1 MPLWK
6 KATSPTIEEAARD
19 IMIKRSLTKHLAK
32 CVHDLQ
38 QELINADNAVIGGE
52 NVSNVCYC
60 LEAIFIHGLKDTIA
74 KKMSSVFS
82 SANERTPS
90 PDFWPVAM
98 VYTHK
103 NVLSQING
111 LSQIT
116 TDVGRCRAWLRM
128 ALNESLL
135 VSYVEAMLQDGK
147 TLPCYYRS
155 TAYMSDREQPGILKR
170 FLEGLAGFSFQVP
183 INCAILNCW
192 NSTPLQLAGLWKPTD
207 TPEPVMP
214 AVDVAEFFQHETGQ
228 SRRLR
233 SKLSVTAARKV
244 TASVAIQ
251 ADGPAAESP
260 HRAASSSGRGG
271 GANAGVAEA
280 PSSIATAESETAPI
294 NPDAPTEQV
303 REGAKGEGTQTAVS
317 TSVGSSISSAQVR
330 ELLRTLHLD
339 ANEGSAEQS
348 DHTGSPASVPD
359 FDAMERFPGEPRRSF
374 GNVLDPSQGW
384 SSPFEDDCEEVDPA
398 GGERSDG
405 GSEGSLDPQSY
416 DSLVLSYTQNIN
428 QKLSGTPEMRELI
441 SSAIKA
447 CASGSQVSQD
457 DPGIE
462 TEERRSNA
470 DSLDDLAD
478 FEVVPSSHSPD
489 PRTAHLLS
497 LLGHIQQ
504 EKGLDQQRY
513 ECRGCSAPIGMIYGP
528 SRACAYDGYS
538 YCPDCMREDS
548 HVIPARMV
556 HNWDFR
562 KHPVSVEAKALLK
575 KYEPEPL
582 LDLRALNPSLY
593 GAVPELATTQVL
605 RSQLGFLRP
614 YLQTCSES
622 ASSAL
627 RKLIWPR
634 EHLYEHVHLYST
646 FDLLQV
652 PSGAL
657 QRTLEKAI
665 KFARSHVMACQLCA
679 AKGFVCE
686 ICRDPAVIY
695 AFDTA
700 VTYHCG
706 SCFAVYHRTCI
717 ETSRACP
724 KCERRRQRQEALAD
738 NEASASPAMDTG
750 TVVS

>member
-38 QELINADNAVIGGE
+38 QQLINADDVVIGGE
-52 NVSNVCYC
+52 NVSNVCFC
-60 LEAIFIHGLKDTIA
+60 LEAIFIHGLKDTLA
-74 KKMSSVFS
+74 KKMSSVFNS
-82 SANERTPS
+82 GNEKI

-98 VYTHK
+98 VYSHK
-103 NVLSQING
+103 NVLAHINN

-116 TDVGRCRAWLRM
+116 TDVGRCRAWLRL
-128 ALNESLL
+128 ALNDSLL
-135 VSYVEAMLQDGK
+135 VSYVEAMIQDGK

-155 TAYMSDREQPGILKR
+155 TAYMSDREQPGILKQ

-183 INCAILNCW
+183 VNCAILNCW
-192 NSTPLQLAGLWKPTD
+192 NPTPLQLAGLWKFAD
-207 TPEPVMP
+207 SAEPVMP
-214 AVDVAEFFQHETGQ
+214 AFDT
-228 SRRLR
+228 
-233 SKLSVTAARKV
+233 T
-244 TASVAIQ
+244 
-251 ADGPAAESP
+251 
-260 HRAASSSGRGG
+260 
-271 GANAGVAEA
+271 
-280 PSSIATAESETAPI
+280 
-294 NPDAPTEQV
+294 
-303 REGAKGEGTQTAVS
+303 VS
-317 TSVGSSISSAQVR
+317 TSVGSSIGSAQVR
-330 ELLRTLHLD
+330 ELLHALQLD
-339 ANEGSAEQS
+339 ANEGSAQQS

-359 FDAMERFPGEPRRSF
+359 LDAMERFPGEPRRSF

-384 SSPFEDDCEEVDPA
+384 SSPFDEDYEDVDPPA

-428 QKLSGTPEMRELI
+428 QKLSGTPEMRDLI
-441 SSAIKA
+441 SSAIRG
-447 CASGSQVSQD
+447 SGSQVRLIDTFCFCFLISISNLQYRLCDHYYLLLSTQLMQD
-457 DPGIE
+457 GLNGRYSKPFSFPVCMHMKISSRQSFLHAAQEDAGAE
-462 TEERRSNA
+462 TEERSSTT

-478 FEVVPSSHSPD
+478 FEVVPSSRAPD

-497 LLGHIQQ
+497 LLGNIQQ
-504 EKGLDQQRY
+504 EKGLDQQCY

-528 SRACAYDGYS
+528 SHVCTYDGYS

-575 KYEPEPL
+575 KYESEPL

-593 GAVPELATTQVL
+593 AAVPELATVQVL

-634 EHLYEHVHLYST
+634 EHLYEHVHLYSA

-665 KFARSHVMACQLCA
+665 KFARAHVLACQLCA

-686 ICRDPAVIY
+686 ICQDPAIIY

-717 ETSRACP
+717 ESSRSCP
-724 KCERRRQRQEALAD
+724 KCERRRQRQEALTD
-738 NEASASPAMDTG
+738 DEAAVSPATNTD

>member
-1 MPLWK
+1 MMPLWK

-38 QELINADNAVIGGE
+38 QQLINADDVVIGGE
-52 NVSNVCYC
+52 NVSNVCFC
-60 LEAIFIHGLKDTIA
+60 LEAIFIHGLKDTLA
-74 KKMSSVFS
+74 KKMSSVFNS
-82 SANERTPS
+82 GNEKI

-98 VYTHK
+98 VYSHK
-103 NVLSQING
+103 NVLAHINN

-116 TDVGRCRAWLRM
+116 TDVGRCRAWLRL
-128 ALNESLL
+128 ALNDSLL
-135 VSYVEAMLQDGK
+135 VSYVEAMIQDGK

-155 TAYMSDREQPGILKR
+155 TAYMSDREQPGILKQ

-183 INCAILNCW
+183 VNCAILNCW
-192 NSTPLQLAGLWKPTD
+192 NPTPLQLAGLWKFAD
-207 TPEPVMP
+207 SAEPVMP
-214 AVDVAEFFQHETGQ
+214 AFDVTEFFQHEAGQ

-244 TASVAIQ
+244 TASMAIQ
-251 ADGPAAESP
+251 ADGPAAESQ
-260 HRAASSSGRGG
+260 HSAASGRGG
-271 GANAGVAEA
+271 GGVGVAEA
-280 PSSIATAESETAPI
+280 PSAIATAGNEAAQT
-294 NPDAPTEQV
+294 NPDAPLEQPGEGSKE
-303 REGAKGEGTQTAVS
+303 EGAQTTVS
-317 TSVGSSISSAQVR
+317 TSVGSSIGSAQVR
-330 ELLRTLHLD
+330 ELLHALQLD
-339 ANEGSAEQS
+339 ANEGSAQQS

-359 FDAMERFPGEPRRSF
+359 LDAMERFPGEPRRSF

-384 SSPFEDDCEEVDPA
+384 SSPFDEDYEDVDPPA

-428 QKLSGTPEMRELI
+428 QKLSGTPEMRDLI
-441 SSAIKA
+441 SSAIRG
-447 CASGSQVSQD
+447 SGSQAAQED
-457 DPGIE
+457 AGAE
-462 TEERRSNA
+462 TEERSSTT

-478 FEVVPSSHSPD
+478 FEVVPSSRAPD

-497 LLGHIQQ
+497 LLGNIQQ
-504 EKGLDQQRY
+504 EKGLDQQCY

-528 SRACAYDGYS
+528 SHVCTYDGYS

-575 KYEPEPL
+575 KYESEPL

-593 GAVPELATTQVL
+593 AAVPELATVQVL

-634 EHLYEHVHLYST
+634 EHLYEHVHLYSA

-665 KFARSHVMACQLCA
+665 KFARAHVLACQLCA

-686 ICRDPAVIY
+686 ICQDPAIIY

-717 ETSRACP
+717 ESSRSCP
-724 KCERRRQRQEALAD
+724 KCERRRQRQEALTD
-738 NEASASPAMDTG
+738 DEAAVSPATNTD

>member
-1 MPLWK
+1 MMPLWK

-38 QELINADNAVIGGE
+38 QELINADDVDIGGE
-52 NVSNVCYC
+52 SVSNVCFC

-74 KKMSSVFS
+74 KKMSSVFNS
-82 SANERTPS
+82 GHERTPS

-103 NVLSQING
+103 NVLAQINS

-116 TDVGRCRAWLRM
+116 TDVGRCRAWLRL
-128 ALNESLL
+128 ALNDSLL
-135 VSYVEAMLQDGK
+135 VSYVEAMIQDGK
-147 TLPCYYRS
+147 TLPCYYRP
-155 TAYMSDREQPGILKR
+155 TAYMSDREQPGILKQ
-170 FLEGLAGFSFQVP
+170 FLEGLSGFSFQVP
-183 INCAILNCW
+183 VNCAILNCW
-192 NSTPLQLAGLWKPTD
+192 NPTPLQLAGLWKLAGAQ
-207 TPEPVMP
+207 EPVMP

-228 SRRLR
+228 SRRPR

-251 ADGPAAESP
+251 ADGPTAESP
-260 HRAASSSGRGG
+260 HHAASSSGRGG
-271 GANAGVAEA
+271 GRVAEA
-280 PSSIATAESETAPI
+280 PSAIATAESEIAQT
-294 NPDAPTEQV
+294 NPDAPPEQA
-303 REGAKGEGTQTAVS
+303 REGCKGEGVRTAVS

-339 ANEGSAEQS
+339 ANEGSADQS

-374 GNVLDPSQGW
+374 GNVLDPSSQGW
-384 SSPFEDDCEEVDPA
+384 SSPFDEDYEDVDTP
-398 GGERSDG
+398 GRERSDG

-428 QKLSGTPEMRELI
+428 QKLSGTPEMRDLI

-447 CASGSQVSQD
+447 CTTGSQAAQED
-457 DPGIE
+457 GAAE
-462 TEERRSNA
+462 TEECRSNA

-478 FEVVPSSHSPD
+478 FEVVPSSHAPD

-497 LLGHIQQ
+497 LLGTIQQ

-528 SRACAYDGYS
+528 SHVCSYDGYS

-548 HVIPARMV
+548 HVIPARMI

-575 KYEPEPL
+575 RYESEPL

-593 GAVPELATTQVL
+593 AAVPELATTQVL

-634 EHLYEHVHLYST
+634 EHLYEHVHLYSA

-665 KFARSHVMACQLCA
+665 KFARAHVMACQLCA

-717 ETSRACP
+717 ESSRACP

-738 NEASASPAMDTG
+738 DEPTASTVADTD